1 MRSVATFYKNGGK
14 LLLYRAG
21 QHQEVEMRMKSK
33 PNMYKSVT
41 KALQEE
47 GYTHLL
53 PKCGSLDEALVQYY
67 CMAEE
72 PKTEWKPIKKGQGG
86 NKHTTTQ
93 TRTHTHEH
101 TNTHTHIPIHVQVE
115 STWRSGRR

>member
-1 MRSVATFYKNGGK
+1 
-14 LLLYRAG
+14 
-21 QHQEVEMRMKSK
+21 
-33 PNMYKSVT
+33 MYKSVT

-101 TNTHTHIPIHVQVE
+101 TNTHTHTYPYRWKVRGEVE
-115 STWRSGRR
+115 GDEEESKSVG